1 MLCGSG
7 CAWVNNDGSVTGV
20 CDLSEESIS
29 KDDPRDDVNED
40 TGGRYGLGLLSVA
53 YDDEV
58 DEITLIRL

>member
-1 MLCGSG
+1 MFCGRD
-7 CAWVNNDGSVTGV
+7 CVWANNDGSVTGS
-20 CDLSEESIS
+20 CNLSEGSIS
-29 KDDPRDDVNED
+29 KDDPRDDVNEV

>member
-1 MLCGSG
+1 M
-7 CAWVNNDGSVTGV
+7 NNDGSVTDS